1 MCAARAARPGQRQG
15 GPHPVAVALLPALHQ
30 DGCAMQT
37 PQGYLHPLE
46 ATVGRRLRA
55 HGTSCRTPACA
66 HRPSLGRRA
75 CWPPARPGTELAAA
89 GAGAAADGSAG
100 TPSCRPAFSVASAP
114 TRIFC
119 ALSSLRAQAASA
131 PGYRT
136 RVSGPDLR
144 RRGTPPCPGARAPA
158 RVPPPTCAR
167 CITLRPCSRPCA
179 LLKGS
184 LRTGLV
190 RRLSAGATD
199 GVRA

>member
-30 DGCAMQT
+30 DGCAVQT

-55 HGTSCRTPACA
+55 HGTLGRTPACA

-75 CWPPARPGTELAAA
+75 CWPPARPGTEPAAA

-131 PGYRT
+131 PGYMA
-136 RVSGPDLR
+136 RVSGPRPAASRHAVVPWRACLHQPALAASFC
-144 RRGTPPCPGARAPA
+144 GLAHGLALCSRAPS
-158 RVPPPTCAR
+158 RQVWCA
-167 CITLRPCSRPCA
+167 I
-179 LLKGS
+179 
-184 LRTGLV
+184 
-190 RRLSAGATD
+190 
-199 GVRA
+199 